1 MTKKETAKTT
11 TKKEKETE
19 QSETPEE
26 PILPDGAGNPV
37 IDGVS
42 VPREEFEGK

>member
-1 MTKKETAKTT
+1 MTKKEEKTE
-11 TKKEKETE
+11 KAPAKETRKKA
-19 QSETPEE
+19 QPETPEE

-42 VPREEFEGK
+42 VPKEEG